1 MATAAGQMASVRM
14 PAATCGA
21 NHAVIRRGRILLVSS
36 SVLMESVRD
45 VPHIIMAEADA
56 DFTFTGDEGPRNST
70 DVRVTECPD
79 RSICCGADNTT
90 CCDEGNGQFILSD
103 RSLVDT
109 RPSSTKLPT
118 IITVTPN
125 PNLNDTSGAQQNSSG
140 NSNQP
145 EERPASEG
153 SNTAAIAGGTVG
165 GVAAIA
171 LIIGGILLFLRRRKS
186 TKGMSENFTLV
197 IPDQKVGDWATDEIS
212 DSTQE
217 MDGQAVSELA
227 AKATSPVEMD
237 GTPSRVD
244 EIRLLDKGKG
254 RAV

>member
-1 MATAAGQMASVRM
+1 MAGQMLTPRSA
-14 PAATCGA
+14 
-21 NHAVIRRGRILLVSS
+21 
-36 SVLMESVRD
+36 
-45 VPHIIMAEADA
+45 
-56 DFTFTGDEGPRNST
+56 GDEGLRNST

-79 RSICCGADNTT
+79 RSICCGADNAT

-109 RPSSTKLPT
+109 IPSSITLPT
-118 IITVTPN
+118 IITTTPN
-125 PNLNDTSGAQQNSSG
+125 PNLNDRSGTRQNSSG
-140 NSNQP
+140 DSNEPGDRPASEGSNTNQP
-145 EERPASEG
+145 GDRPASEG

-171 LIIGGILLFLRRRKS
+171 LVIGGILLFLRRRKS
-186 TKGMSENFTLV
+186 TKGVNENFALV
-197 IPDQKVGDWATDEIS
+197 IPDQKVGDWAMEEVS

-217 MDGQAVSELA
+217 IDGQAVSELA

-237 GTPSRVD
+237 GTPSSAH